1 MRSLSDAAVATIFTR
16 AEWDL
21 LVRLPGQVVVAAT
34 SAEADSASRTV
45 AEGLAGISAIAAG
58 LEVANPLVRAVVATI
73 YAERDPESQPTTEEF
88 SDRAAGLA
96 GVIRSCHAAAEIL
109 ATRTETA
116 DSRAY
121 SGWLLSIATSVCEAS
136 KSGGLLGIGGTRVGA
151 GERAFLDDLSVAFG
165 G

>member
-1 MRSLSDAAVATIFTR
+1 MPSPSDSAVATAFTR

-21 LVRLPGQVVVAAT
+21 LVHLPGQVVIAAT

-58 LEVANPLVRAVVATI
+58 LEVSNPLVRAVVGAI
-73 YAERDPESQPTTEEF
+73 YAEGDPEAAPVAEEF

-96 GVIRSCHAAAEIL
+96 GVIHSCRTAAVIL
-109 ATRTETA
+109 ATRVELA

-121 SGWLLSIATSVCEAS
+121 SGWLTSIAVSVCEAS
-136 KSGGLLGIGGTRVGA
+136 KSGGFMGLGGVQISPA
-151 GERAFLDDLSVAFG
+151 EQAFLADLNAAFG